1 MFHVGK
7 YTHINSL
14 VNAVWLI
21 AQRATHKVTHHACV
35 ELFNCDEEPCFA
47 LLLECHEIRLK
58 AKLKVHV
65 NQRILCRIKAHT
77 LELIS
82 HTISESGMHIVYL
95 EG

>member
-14 VNAVWLI
+14 VNVVWLI

-35 ELFNCDEEPCFA
+35 ELFTCDEEPCFA
-47 LLLECHEIRLK
+47 LLLECNEI
-58 AKLKVHV
+58 HV

-82 HTISESGMHIVYL
+82 HAISEGGIHLNLCTSRS
-95 EG
+95 